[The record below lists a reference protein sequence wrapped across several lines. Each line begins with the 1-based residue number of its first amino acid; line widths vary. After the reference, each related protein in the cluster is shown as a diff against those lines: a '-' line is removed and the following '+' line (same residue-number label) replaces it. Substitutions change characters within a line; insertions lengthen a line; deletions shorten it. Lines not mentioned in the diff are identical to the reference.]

1 MLGILFVAFFVMLFI
16 GLPIAFAMAGS
27 AILALVME
35 TQIPLMLVVQ
45 RVYAG
50 GDSFPLLAI
59 PFFII
64 AGEMMT
70 ASRMTDQLVALADA
84 LIGHLRSGLAAVT
97 VMACIIFAGISG
109 SGSADSAAIGSV
121 MIPQL
126 KAKGYPPGLAAAIV
140 ATAGALGPIIPPSLL
155 MIVYAA
161 IAEQS
166 VGQMF
171 MAGIVP
177 GLLIGVGLMVVIH
190 FWNNLRG
197 WETGSGR
204 RPTIRRIGST
214 LRGALVPLGT
224 PVVIVVGIV
233 GGVFTAT
240 EAGVVAAVYALVT
253 AALWGRISLRDV
265 KTALVRA
272 GLLSSLSLFV
282 ISMASIFSW
291 ILAREGFPRLVSD
304 IVFGVSGDNQL
315 LAAAIVISVILT
327 LGFFIE
333 VFALLIIF
341 VPILAPLGPALG
353 FDPVH
358 WGLLLVMSMNVGGI
372 TPPVGTSLFISASI
386 AQCTLMEISR
396 YQMLLVAVHAVV
408 IFLVLLL
415 PGIVMWIP
423 RAVFS

>member
-1 MLGILFVAFFVMLFI
+1 MLAILFISFFTMLFI
-16 GLPIAFAMAGS
+16 AVPIAFAMGGS
-27 AILALVME
+27 AILALLLQAEV
-35 TQIPLMLVVQ
+35 PLTLVVQ
-45 RVYAG
+45 RLYAG

-64 AGEMMT
+64 AGEFMT
-70 ASRMTDQLVALADA
+70 SAKMTDRLVEFADA
-84 LIGHLRSGLAAVT
+84 CLGHLRSGLAGVT
-97 VMACIIFAGISG
+97 VLACVIFAGISG

-126 KAKGYPPGLAAAIV
+126 KAKGYPRGLAAAIV

-171 MAGIVP
+171 LAGVVP
-177 GLLIGVGLMVVIH
+177 GLLIGVGLLIVVH
-190 FWNNLRG
+190 VWNTRMG
-197 WETGSGR
+197 WEASSGR
-204 RPTIRRIGST
+204 RPSMRRIGST
-214 LRGALVPLGT
+214 FRRALVPLGT
-224 PVVIVVGIV
+224 PVVIIGGIV

-240 EAGVVAAVYALVT
+240 EAGVIAAVYALVA
-253 AALWGRISLRDV
+253 AALYGGLKFDEV
-265 KTALVRA
+265 KAALVRA

-291 ILAREGFPRLVSD
+291 ILAREGFPRVVSELVL
-304 IVFGVSGDNQL
+304 GVSGAGPL
-315 LAAAIVISVILT
+315 IAAALVLAVILM

-333 VFALLIIF
+333 VFALMIIF
-341 VPILAPLGPALG
+341 VPVLAPLAPALG
-353 FDPVH
+353 LDPVH

-386 AQCTLMEISR
+386 ADCTLGEVSR
-396 YQMLLVAVHAVV
+396 YQMPLVSVHAIV
-408 IFLVLLL
+408 IFLALLF
-415 PGIVMWIP
+415 PSMVMLLP